1 MNLAVRDI
9 RHNWARFVL
18 TSIGIGLLLMI
29 VMGMGGIYQGLVDD
43 AILLINRIDADLWIV
58 QNDTR
63 GPFAE
68 ISKVPL
74 ILEDR
79 LKSVPG
85 VQSSRSFVSH
95 TVQREHNGKP
105 LRIVVQG
112 LSWPDDK
119 GEWLPLISGR
129 PLGAAHYEMVA
140 DKLLG
145 LNPGEKIKLGKDY
158 YTVVGITS
166 DMVSQSGDGLGF
178 FTVRDALNIQFETA
192 GESVRLERQARKSRV
207 LRQDLGN
214 IQPSLVER
222 AESSSSELPGLA
234 RPMVSAALVKLKPDA
249 DINSVISI
257 ISGWKDVTVYTAT
270 QQKEFLLKGTVDR
283 ARRQIGLFSALLV
296 IISAIIMALIIYTLT
311 LDKTYDI
318 AMLKLIGARNSV
330 ILGLILQQ
338 ALLLGSI
345 GYVLAYYLGAMLF
358 PLFPRRVIITTEG
371 MLYLAGIVLLISISS
386 SALGVWKAMKI
397 QPNEA
402 LS

>member
-1 MNLAVRDI
+1 MNLAIRDI

-43 AILLINRIDADLWIV
+43 AVLLINKIDADLWVV
-58 QNDTR
+58 QNETR

-74 ILEDR
+74 NLEDR
-79 LKSVPG
+79 LRSVPG

-95 TVQREHNGKP
+95 TIQREHSGKP
-105 LRIVVQG
+105 IRIVVQG

-119 GEWLPLISGR
+119 GEWLPLIAGR
-129 PLGAAHYEMVA
+129 NLGAAHYEMVA

-145 LNPGEKIKLGKDY
+145 LDLGEKIKLGKDY
-158 YTVVGITS
+158 YTVVGLTS
-166 DMVSQSGDGLGF
+166 GMVSQSGDGLGF
-178 FTVRDALNIQFETA
+178 FTVRDALNIQFEAA
-192 GESVRLERQARKSRV
+192 GESVRLERQARRSRV
-207 LRQDLGN
+207 LRQDIGST
-214 IQPSLVER
+214 QPSLAER
-222 AESSSSELPGLA
+222 AESVSSELPGLA
-234 RPMVSAALVKLKPDA
+234 RPAVSAVLVKLKPEA
-249 DINSVISI
+249 DIDATVSV
-257 ISGWKDVTVYTAT
+257 ISGWKDVTAYSSA

-283 ARRQIGLFSALLV
+283 ARRQLGLFSALLV

-311 LDKTYDI
+311 LDKAHDI

-338 ALLLGSI
+338 SLLLGGI
-345 GYVLAYYLGAMLF
+345 GYVLAYYIGTILF
-358 PLFPRRVIITTEG
+358 PRFPRRVLITSEV
-371 MLYLAGIVLLISISS
+371 MLYLAGIVLLISIVS

-397 QPNEA
+397 QPNEV

>member
-1 MNLAVRDI
+1 MNLAIKDI

-58 QNDTR
+58 QNETR

-74 ILEDR
+74 NLEDR
-79 LKSVPG
+79 LRSVPG
-85 VQSSRSFVSH
+85 VQLSKSFVSH
-95 TVQREHNGKP
+95 TVQREHGGKQ

-119 GEWLPLISGR
+119 GEWLPLIAGR
-129 PLGAAHYEMVA
+129 YLRAAHYEMVA

-145 LNPGEKIKLGKDY
+145 LNIGEKIKLGKDY

-166 DMVSQSGDGLGF
+166 GMVGQSGDGLGF
-178 FTVRDALNIQFETA
+178 FTVRDALNIQFETV
-192 GESVRLERQARKSRV
+192 GESVRLEREARKTRV
-207 LRQDLGN
+207 LRQDIGHT
-214 IQPSLVER
+214 QPSLVER
-222 AESSSSELPGLA
+222 ALGSSSELPGLA
-234 RPMVSAALVKLKPDA
+234 RPMVSAVLVKLKPNA
-249 DINSVISI
+249 DKKQVISI
-257 ISGWKDVTVYTAT
+257 ISGWKDVTVYTSD

-311 LDKTYDI
+311 LDKAHDI
-318 AMLKLIGARNSV
+318 AMLKLIGARNRV
-330 ILGLILQQ
+330 ILGLIFQQ
-338 ALLLGSI
+338 ALLLGAI
-345 GYVLAYYLGAMLF
+345 GYVLAYYLGTILF
-358 PLFPRRVIITTEG
+358 PRFPRRVLITNEG
-371 MLYLAGIVLLISISS
+371 MLYLAGIVLLISIIS
-386 SALGVWKAMKI
+386 SALGVWKALKI
-397 QPNEA
+397 QPNEV

>member
-1 MNLAVRDI
+1 MNLAIRDI

-18 TSIGIGLLLMI
+18 TSVGIGLLLMI

-43 AILLINRIDADLWIV
+43 AILLINKIDADLWIV

-68 ISKVPL
+68 ISKTPL
-74 ILEDR
+74 NLENR
-79 LKSVPG
+79 LRSVPG
-85 VQSSRSFVSH
+85 VHSSRSFVSH
-95 TVQREHNGKP
+95 TVQREHKGRP
-105 LRIVVQG
+105 IRIVVQG

-119 GEWLPLISGR
+119 GEWLPLVSGR
-129 PLGAAHYEMVA
+129 HLGAAHYEMVA

-145 LNPGEKIKLGKDY
+145 LNLGEKIKLGKDY

-166 DMVSQSGDGLGF
+166 GMISQSGDGLGF
-178 FTVRDALNIQFETA
+178 FTVRDALNIQFEA
-192 GESVRLERQARKSRV
+192 VGESVRLEREARKSRV
-207 LRQDLGN
+207 LKQDIGN

-222 AESSSSELPGLA
+222 AASVSSELPGLA
-234 RPMVSAALVKLKPDA
+234 RPMVSAVLVKLKPGA
-249 DINSVISI
+249 DIKSAISI
-257 ISGWKDVTVYTAT
+257 ISGWKDVTVYTAD

-283 ARRQIGLFSALLV
+283 ARRQIGLFSGLLV

-311 LDKTYDI
+311 LDKAHDI

-338 ALLLGSI
+338 ALLLGAI
-345 GYVLAYYLGAMLF
+345 GYILAYYIGSVLF
-358 PLFPRRVIITTEG
+358 PQFPRRVIITNEG
-371 MLYLAGIVLLISISS
+371 MLYLAGIVLLISIIS

-397 QPNEA
+397 QPSEV

>member
-1 MNLAVRDI
+1 MNLAIRDI

-18 TSIGIGLLLMI
+18 TSVGIGLLLMI
-29 VMGMGGIYQGLVDD
+29 VMGMGGIYLGLVDD

-58 QNDTR
+58 QNETR

-74 ILEDR
+74 NLEDR
-79 LKSVPG
+79 LRSVPG
-85 VQSSRSFVSH
+85 VQLSKSFVSH
-95 TVQREHNGKP
+95 TVQREHGGKQ

-129 PLGAAHYEMVA
+129 SLGAAHYEMVA

-145 LNPGEKIKLGKDY
+145 LNIGEKIKLGKDH

-166 DMVSQSGDGLGF
+166 GMVGQSGDGLGF
-178 FTVRDALNIQFETA
+178 FTVRDALNIQFETV
-192 GESVRLERQARKSRV
+192 GESVRLEREARKTRV
-207 LRQDLGN
+207 LRQDIGHT
-214 IQPSLVER
+214 QPSLVER
-222 AESSSSELPGLA
+222 ALGSSSELPGLA
-234 RPMVSAALVKLKPDA
+234 RPMVSAVLVKLKPDA
-249 DINSVISI
+249 DKKQVISI
-257 ISGWKDVTVYTAT
+257 ISGWKDVTVYTSD

-311 LDKTYDI
+311 LDKAHDI
-318 AMLKLIGARNSV
+318 AMLKLIGARNRV
-330 ILGLILQQ
+330 ILGLIFQQ
-338 ALLLGSI
+338 ALLLGAI
-345 GYVLAYYLGAMLF
+345 GYILAYYLGTILF
-358 PLFPRRVIITTEG
+358 PRFPRRVLITNEV
-371 MLYLAGIVLLISISS
+371 MFYLAGIVLLISVIS
-386 SALGVWKAMKI
+386 SALGVWKALKI
-397 QPNEA
+397 QPNEV